1 MSTTFEPQS
10 KHRKTFSMNDMES
23 EKEFTAS
30 SFSTTNLGLTCVLNE
45 RNIQGR
51 VSKDKEL
58 WRSYNWGNKGP
69 LGYSLTDLHELE
81 ETAKRY
87 NASTSTK

>member
-10 KHRKTFSMNDMES
+10 NHRKTFSMNDMQS

-45 RNIQGR
+45 RNIQGK

-58 WRSYNWGNKGP
+58 
-69 LGYSLTDLHELE
+69 
-81 ETAKRY
+81 
-87 NASTSTK
+87 